1 MDPQITYDIEL
12 KFETKHDWEEVK
24 GILEEW
30 EEGAIKGYDGA
41 DSAFSVKADVDS
53 RGVADD

>member
-1 MDPQITYDIEL
+1 MDTQITYDIEL

-30 EEGAIKGYDGA
+30 EEGAIEGYDGA
-41 DSAFSVKADVDS
+41 DSAFSMKAYKSETYVNK
-53 RGVADD
+53 

>member
-24 GILEEW
+24 GILEEL
-30 EEGAIKGYDGA
+30 EEGAIEGYDGA
-41 DSAFSVKADVDS
+41 DSAFSKKAYKSETYVNK
-53 RGVADD
+53 